1 MQICQIFK
9 QICTKVY
16 DPTSYHDLKFGVVL
30 ALCCLEK
37 VFPPS
42 FFNLMTHLTFHL
54 VDELDICGLVHSCW
68 MYPIEKALKRS
79 KGLCSFNMCKPEA
92 SMAEGYIFD
101 EALGLCTKYME
112 SFCATRRCV
121 WDVNEEGVV
130 GRFWKV
136 CPNHEH

>member
-1 MQICQIFK
+1 MQICQVFK

-54 VDELDICGLVHSCW
+54 VDELDICGPVHSCW
-68 MYPIEKALKRS
+68 MYPIERALKDP
-79 KGLCSFNMCKPEA
+79 KGYVHSTCASQKEVWQRDTYLMKP
-92 SMAEGYIFD
+92 
-101 EALGLCTKYME
+101 
-112 SFCATRRCV
+112 
-121 WDVNEEGVV
+121 
-130 GRFWKV
+130 
-136 CPNHEH
+136 